1 MSLWS
6 PLFFLFVGLGFA
18 IGILAGWLIRGARR
32 ERRDAVR
39 LYRQTEQL
47 EALELENN
55 QLGRRLVE
63 LQQRNKDAVDL
74 THRQKKQ
81 LETMR
86 SAMDEQIHR
95 NRKAQRKIEQA
106 NDMLSDA
113 RHERRTLQRQLKL
126 LIQRTQQSRQHKPLP
141 QPSDRKGPLSVR
153 SIRGIGARLAEQ
165 LRIQGIVEL
174 EQIAALDDDAI
185 DALDAQLKFPGRI
198 RRDRWVEQAQALL
211 AETTPTSKCA

>member
-6 PLFFLFVGLGFA
+6 PLFFLFVGVAFA
-18 IGILAGWLIRGARR
+18 IGILAGWHIRGERR

-63 LQQRNKDAVDL
+63 LQRRNKDAIDL

-86 SAMDEQIHR
+86 AAMDEQIHR

-106 NDMLSDA
+106 NAMLSDA

-126 LIQRTQQSRQHKPLP
+126 LIQRTQQARQHQPVA
-141 QPSDRKGPLSVR
+141 QPSTHKGPLTVR

-165 LRIQGIVEL
+165 LRAQGIVEL
-174 EQIAALDDDAI
+174 EQIAALDEDAI

-211 AETTPTSKCA
+211 GETTPTSKCA